1 MVRVHPTTT
10 LARCASVFAPFAAG
24 YLFSFLLRNI
34 NAVVFPE
41 LVETFTLGPNA
52 LGMLT
57 SAYFLAF
64 ASFQIPLGLLLD
76 RYGPR
81 RVNAGLL
88 VVAAGGAM
96 LFAFSPNLASLVTA
110 RALMGLGFCGGLMC
124 SMMAF
129 VLWYPRSSM
138 ATLSGWMIAVGA
150 VGAVIATAPVEMAL
164 RTIEWRTLF
173 AVLAGCILAT
183 SLLILTCVPERASI
197 TKYSGLRDQLHGL
210 ARIAR
215 DPWFWRMGL
224 LAAITQAAGL
234 ALLGLWAGPW
244 LRDIAGLARADIAQ
258 HLLVAALTFGGGAI
272 FFGTLSDWLARRG
285 VAPSLTYL
293 VGCAAATALL
303 VPVTLGINVKPMLL
317 WSAFTACAA
326 AGTLAYPLLT
336 RSYPIEMTGRVLTA
350 VNVLTMTCAF
360 GFQSGIGAVIS
371 LWPATKDR
379 YDPAGYGAAFG
390 LILVLQCAALLWAV
404 CSPRVARDQGK

>member
-1 MVRVHPTTT
+1 
-10 LARCASVFAPFAAG
+10 
-24 YLFSFLLRNI
+24 
-34 NAVVFPE
+34 
-41 LVETFTLGPNA
+41 
-52 LGMLT
+52 MLT
-57 SAYFLAF
+57 GAYFLAF
-64 ASFQIPLGLLLD
+64 ALFQIPLGLLLD

-81 RVNAGLL
+81 RVDAGLL
-88 VVAAGGAM
+88 VVAAAGAA
-96 LFAFSPNLASLVTA
+96 LFAFSSNLTLLITA

-138 ATLSGWMIAVGA
+138 ATLSGWMLAVGA
-150 VGAVIATAPVEMAL
+150 IGAVIATTPVEMAL
-164 RTIEWRTLF
+164 RTIDWRTLF
-173 AVLAGCILAT
+173 AILSACILIT
-183 SLLILTCVPERASI
+183 SLLILACVPERAS
-197 TKYSGLRDQLHGL
+197 TAKYSGLRDQLHGL

-215 DPWFWRMGL
+215 DPWFWRIGL

-244 LRDIAGLARADIAQ
+244 LRDIAGLARADVAQ
-258 HLLVAALTFGGGAI
+258 HLLVGALAFGGGAI

-285 VAPSLTYL
+285 VAPSRTYL
-293 VGCAAATALL
+293 VGCTAATALL
-303 VPVTLGINVKPMLL
+303 VPLTLGVAAQPMLI

-336 RSYPIEMTGRVLTA
+336 RSHPIEMTGRVLTA

-360 GFQSGIGAVIS
+360 GFQLGVGAVIG

-390 LILVLQCAALLWAV
+390 LIFVLQCGALLWAV
-404 CSPRVARDQGK
+404 RSPQAARECGK